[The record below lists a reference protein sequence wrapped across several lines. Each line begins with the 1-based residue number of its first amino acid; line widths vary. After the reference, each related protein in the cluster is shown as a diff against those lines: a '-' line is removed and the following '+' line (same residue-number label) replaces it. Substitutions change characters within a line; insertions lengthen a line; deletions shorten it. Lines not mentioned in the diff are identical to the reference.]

1 MNPLTIFK
9 SSWTHFSTSRAPE
22 SEEVKRFRRYR
33 WGWFALAVA
42 GAVGYVMTQGLPL
55 TIVIERGDA
64 EPEPQEVQG
73 DDEEYLD
80 DMEETDL

>member
-1 MNPLTIFK
+1 MP
-9 SSWTHFSTSRAPE
+9 RAPE
-22 SEEVKRFRRYR
+22 SEEVKQFRRYR

-42 GAVGYVMTQGLPL
+42 GVVGYVMTQGLPL
-55 TIVIERGDA
+55 TIAIVIERGDV

-73 DDEEYLD
+73 DDEEFLD